1 MDARGDLRPPAQLRC
16 GTIRHHCS
24 SCDHGHC
31 PAPPCTHSHPCLPC
45 LPALPACVPLQALEY
60 VASMQQDSHA
70 LHELVHK
77 AGSRLRTRVT
87 CAVLHAAGPGSL
99 SPAHQPPPAGTTSG
113 TESPSPPPTP
123 TPTTAPTADTEAPQV
138 QQDTQPPGVSTPAPV
153 DVMEQ
158 AQARHPPASDTSL
171 SWGAWLLLLV
181 LRLVLGGVGFAA
193 ATFTIAMCMNDA
205 RGGGGRR
212 GAVSSAALWVRVR
225 LARLRLRLE
234 R

>member
-1 MDARGDLRPPAQLRC
+1 
-16 GTIRHHCS
+16 
-24 SCDHGHC
+24 
-31 PAPPCTHSHPCLPC
+31 
-45 LPALPACVPLQALEY
+45 
-60 VASMQQDSHA
+60 MQQDSHA

-99 SPAHQPPPAGTTSG
+99 SPAHQPPPLGTTSR
-113 TESPSPPPTP
+113 TASPSPPP
-123 TPTTAPTADTEAPQV
+123 TPTTAPTADTDAPQV
-138 QQDTQPPGVSTPAPV
+138 QQDAQPPDFPTQAP
-153 DVMEQ
+153 DVMGQ